1 MRTSSANFIR
11 ASGHANGVI
20 QLINATGGR
29 DATYRAMS
37 FIAWH
42 NRLTFTPMLEP
53 TEALV
58 VTLMYEQKELDGMFF
73 TALKT
78 MLEEVRSEP
87 ILNLE
92 QAKARAEELLTRLN
106 G

>member
-1 MRTSSANFIR
+1 MTDLNKLRSYADIR
-11 ASGHANGVI
+11 KFADPAAFS
-20 QLINATGGR
+20 
-29 DATYRAMS
+29 RAMN

-92 QAKARAEELLTRLN
+92 QAKARADKLLTRLIS
-106 G
+106 

>member
-1 MRTSSANFIR
+1 MTDLNKLRSYADIRKFADPSAF
-11 ASGHANGVI
+11 S
-20 QLINATGGR
+20 
-29 DATYRAMS
+29 RAMS

-58 VTLMYEQKELDGMFF
+58 VTLMFEQKELDGMFF

-87 ILNLE
+87 ILNFE
-92 QAKARAEELLTRLN
+92 QAKARAGELLTRLN